1 MSNMAHEAGPGS
13 APQPLGTLLVGNGLL
28 SQEQLAAA
36 LAEQQQTG
44 RQLGEIVVANGWVS
58 GPLVAQALATQR
70 GGLTKTEY
78 GYATGFPTADEA
90 ATPAAPVAPP
100 PVTIEVPTRPA
111 LRLATPPPVSSDSE
125 LRAQVA
131 ATDPIVPLVPPPAV
145 EPPAPAPAAE
155 QVLPAPAADAEPQ
168 PAAQHPEIEA
178 LRERIAELELIADAA
193 ATNTE
198 TARAQ
203 AASAQADLQAA
214 QTETEAMRE
223 RLTALEQRSGAGEAD
238 TLRARVT
245 ELDTAVSEA
254 KASEAEALEQLQAA
268 QAEAEALRERLTTIE
283 AQAADSGEADALR
296 ARVTELESTISEA
309 KGREAE
315 ALEQL
320 HSAAAERGELE
331 AARVEADALR
341 RRLGDLEAQMEQAAD
356 SGEADAL
363 RARVAE
369 LEEQAGQS
377 ASADA
382 RVNEATAREVH
393 ALEQLGAAT
402 AERDDLRRR
411 VTDLDQELRSATARR
426 DLLAEEAQATKDR
439 VTELEAV
446 AAGLRAELE
455 TRAHVTES
463 SETSDAMQSRLAQLE
478 HRLEGAHHQL
488 SALQGGSELLADV
501 ERRLAAALSEQAATG
516 AKMRMLERELAERTR
531 AYVEV
536 ADELARVHGGGTT
549 AEADTQPPARHLVF
563 ATIGT
568 AYEIVE
574 LDGPPPEPGDTVEL
588 ESGRHLVVRVG
599 SSPLAGSRLRC
610 AYTIPA

>member
-1 MSNMAHEAGPGS
+1 MSDMAHDAGPGS

-28 SQEQLAAA
+28 DQEQLAAA

-44 RQLGEIVVANGWVS
+44 RPLGEIVVAHGWVS

-78 GYATGFPTADEA
+78 GYATGFQTGDEA
-90 ATPAAPVAPP
+90 APPAAPVAPP
-100 PVTIEVPTRPA
+100 PVTVEVPARPA
-111 LRLATPPPVSSDSE
+111 LRLATPPPISSDSE
-125 LRAQVA
+125 LRAQA
-131 ATDPIVPLVPPPAV
+131 ATEPIVPLVPPPAV
-145 EPPAPAPAAE
+145 EPPAPAVE
-155 QVLPAPAADAEPQ
+155 QLLPAPAAEAEAQ

-203 AASAQADLQAA
+203 AASAQAELQAA
-214 QTETEAMRE
+214 QAETEAMRE
-223 RLTALEQRSGAGEAD
+223 RLSALEQRSGAGEAD

-254 KASEAEALEQLQAA
+254 KASEAEAREQLGAA
-268 QAEAEALRERLTTIE
+268 QSEAEALRERLAAVE
-283 AQAADSGEADALR
+283 AQAADSNEADALR

-309 KGREAE
+309 KRRETE

-320 HSAAAERGELE
+320 HAAAAERGELE

-341 RRLGDLEAQMEQAAD
+341 RRLADLEAQVEQAAD
-356 SGEADAL
+356 SNEADAL

-455 TRAHVTES
+455 TRAPVTES
-463 SETSDAMQSRLAQLE
+463 SETSDAMQARLDQLE

-501 ERRLAAALSEQAATG
+501 ERRLAAALSEQAATS

-536 ADELARVHGGGTT
+536 ADELARVHGGGTS
-549 AEADTQPPARHLVF
+549 EADTQPASRHLVF

-574 LDGPPPEPGDTVEL
+574 LDGPPPAPGDTVEL

>member
-1 MSNMAHEAGPGS
+1 MMSNMETAPGS
-13 APQPLGTLLVGNGLL
+13 PPQPLGVLLVGNGLL

-44 RQLGEIVVANGWVS
+44 RPLGEIVVARGWVS

-78 GYATGFPTADEA
+78 GYATGFPSGDEA
-90 ATPAAPVAPP
+90 AAPAAPVAPP
-100 PVTIEVPTRPA
+100 PVTVAVPARPA

-125 LRAQVA
+125 LRAQAA
-131 ATDPIVPLVPPPAV
+131 ATEPVVPLVPPPALEADPV
-145 EPPAPAPAAE
+145 PAPAPAPEAE
-155 QVLPAPAADAEPQ
+155 APQAAEPS
-168 PAAQHPEIEA
+168 EVEA
-178 LRERIAELELIADAA
+178 LHERIAELEKIADAA

-203 AASAQADLQAA
+203 AAAAQA
-214 QTETEAMRE
+214 ETEAMRE
-223 RLTALEQRSGAGEAD
+223 RLSALEQRSGAGEAD
-238 TLRARVT
+238 SLRARAA

-254 KASEAEALEQLQAA
+254 KASEAEALRQLQAA
-268 QAEAEALRERLTTIE
+268 QAEADGLRERLAAVE
-283 AQAADSGEADALR
+283 SQAADSGESDALR
-296 ARVTELESTISEA
+296 ARVAELETTIAEA

-320 HSAAAERGELE
+320 HAAAAERGELE

-341 RRLGDLEAQMEQAAD
+341 RKL
-356 SGEADAL
+356 
-363 RARVAE
+363 AE
-369 LEEQAGQS
+369 LEEQARQ
-377 ASADA
+377 AVSADA
-382 RVNEATAREVH
+382 RVSEASAREAH

-402 AERDDLRRR
+402 AERDELRRR

-426 DLLAEEAQATKDR
+426 DLVADEAEASKSR
-439 VTELEAV
+439 VAELEAV

-455 TRAHVTES
+455 TRAQATDGTGE
-463 SETSDAMQSRLAQLE
+463 AQARLEVLE
-478 HRLEGAHHQL
+478 HRLDQAHHQL
-488 SALQGGSELLADV
+488 SALQSGRDLLADV
-501 ERRLAAALSEQAATG
+501 ERRLAAALGEQAATS
-516 AKMRMLERELAERTR
+516 AKLRMLEQELAERTR

-536 ADELARVHGGGTT
+536 ADELARVHDAGAGQP
-549 AEADTQPPARHLVF
+549 AEETPARHLVF
-563 ATIGT
+563 VTLGA

-574 LDGPPPEPGDTVEL
+574 LDGPPPATGDVIEL

-599 SSPLAGSRLRC
+599 SSPLAGSRLPC

>member
-1 MSNMAHEAGPGS
+1 MSNMPHEAAPGS
-13 APQPLGTLLVGNGLL
+13 APQPLGVLLVGNGLL
-28 SQEQLAAA
+28 SQDQLSAA

-44 RQLGEIVVANGWVS
+44 RPLGEIVVGHGWVS

-78 GYATGFPTADEA
+78 GYATGFPSGDEA
-90 ATPAAPVAPP
+90 AAPAAPVAPP
-100 PVTIEVPTRPA
+100 PVSIEVPARPA

-125 LRAQVA
+125 LRAQAA
-131 ATDPIVPLVPPPAV
+131 ATDPIVPLVPPPAL
-145 EPPAPAPAAE
+145 EQSAPAPAVEPLPPTPAVEAE
-155 QVLPAPAADAEPQ
+155 AQ
-168 PAAQHPEIEA
+168 PASESPEIEA
-178 LRERIAELELIADAA
+178 LRERIAELEMIADAA

-203 AASAQADLQAA
+203 AAAAQADLQAA

-223 RLTALEQRSGAGEAD
+223 RLTALEQGSGAGEAE
-238 TLRARVT
+238 TLRARLA
-245 ELDTAVSEA
+245 ELDATVGEAKSSEA
-254 KASEAEALEQLQAA
+254 AAIEQLQAA
-268 QAEAEALRERLTTIE
+268 QAEADALRERLAAVE
-283 AQAADSGEADALR
+283 AQATDSSEADALR
-296 ARVTELESTISEA
+296 ARVAELESTISEA
-309 KGREAE
+309 KQREAE

-341 RRLGDLEAQMEQAAD
+341 RKL
-356 SGEADAL
+356 
-363 RARVAE
+363 AE

-377 ASADA
+377 VSAEARVSEASA
-382 RVNEATAREVH
+382 REAH

-411 VTDLDQELRSATARR
+411 VTDLEQDLRSATARR
-426 DLLAEEAQATKDR
+426 DLLAEEAEASKSR
-439 VTELEAV
+439 AGELEAI

-455 TRAHVTES
+455 TRPHETES
-463 SETSDAMQSRLAQLE
+463 TDTNDAMQARLAQLE
-478 HRLEGAHHQL
+478 HRLDGAHHQL
-488 SALQGGSELLADV
+488 SALQGSSELLADV
-501 ERRLAAALSEQAATG
+501 ERRLAGALSEQAATS
-516 AKMRMLERELAERTR
+516 AKMRMLEKELAERTR

-536 ADELARVHGGGTT
+536 ADELARVHGAGAGQTD
-549 AEADTQPPARHLVF
+549 EQPETRHLVF

-574 LDGPPPEPGDTVEL
+574 LDGAPPAPGDVIEL
-588 ESGRHLVVRVG
+588 DSGRHLVVRIG
-599 SSPLAGSRLRC
+599 ASPLAGSRLPC